1 MIAPA
6 SVSDFRTLA
15 ERRLPRVLFD
25 YVDGGAFEEQTL
37 AANIA
42 DLKRIGL
49 KQKVLRDV
57 STIDLSTTLFG
68 KKLSCRLSWR
78 RWDSAA

>member
-1 MIAPA
+1 MIGNMFQNMLAPA

-25 YVDGGAFEEQTL
+25 YVDGGAFEEETL
-37 AANIA
+37 VANIA

-49 KQKVLRDV
+49 RAEG
-57 STIDLSTTLFG
+57 T
-68 KKLSCRLSWR
+68 
-78 RWDSAA
+78 A